1 MNQRCS
7 KKKILKRELSSSDNE
22 NSDDF
27 LSTKMEYFLD
37 GMNIETKRHQS
48 IFLEK
53 TEEDI
58 TILSENLGE
67 VNPYLLAIWLVKM
80 YGMVMESAS

>member
-1 MNQRCS
+1 
-7 KKKILKRELSSSDNE
+7 
-22 NSDDF
+22 
-27 LSTKMEYFLD
+27 
-37 GMNIETKRHQS
+37 MNIETKRHQS